1 MNENLTT
8 IIITA
13 ISVIFGAGGWKFYE
27 FLIRNKR
34 EQVKEE
40 KSEQTIYRDDLIS
53 RVEKLE
59 NDKDNC
65 TESLMDMK
73 VSVASLTVK
82 VEFLEK
88 ENELLKIR
96 LSN

>member
-1 MNENLTT
+1 MNENVTT

-34 EQVKEE
+34 EQKKDDLSE
-40 KSEQTIYRDDLIS
+40 KTIYRDDLIL

-59 NDKDNC
+59 KDKDVC
-65 TESLMDMK
+65 TNSLMDMK
-73 VSVASLTVK
+73 VMVASLSVK

-88 ENELLKIR
+88 ENERLKYK
-96 LSN
+96 

>member
-65 TESLMDMK
+65 TESLMDMR

>member
-1 MNENLTT
+1 MSENLTT

-34 EQVKEE
+34 EQK
-40 KSEQTIYRDDLIS
+40 KDAHSEQTIYRDDLIS

-59 NDKDNC
+59 KDKDNC

-82 VEFLEK
+82 VEYLEK
-88 ENELLKIR
+88 ENERLKIR
-96 LSN
+96 LSK

>member
-88 ENELLKIR
+88 FEFFF
-96 LSN
+96 